1 MIPWD
6 FLIIGGGIAGVSVA
20 AELAPH
26 GRTLV
31 LEQES
36 ALGYHAT
43 GRSAAIVVPDYG
55 APPLRA
61 LTQASLPTL
70 LQAQADGHLL
80 AHRKGSL
87 MLELPGQEGAL
98 DASLKDPASRGRL
111 QEVTLDEARQRVPI
125 LRRDAIARV
134 GWEPDVW
141 ALDADGLLQ
150 GYRRRARAAGAEFR
164 LSAEVTALA
173 RTGGSWRFTVGGETQ
188 EAITV
193 VNAAGAWAD
202 TVAER
207 AGLQP
212 LGLQPKR
219 RTALTVPAPA
229 GHDVQGWPAVIDLGE
244 TRYFKPDAGALML
257 SLAEE
262 VDSPPCDAWADD
274 EDVATA
280 VDRVQQIAEL
290 PVERVI
296 ASWAGLRT
304 FAPDRVPVVG
314 WASGAPGFLW
324 LAGQGGYGLQT
335 APAMAQLAAS
345 IALGTRL
352 PEGLAQAGVDP
363 AVLSPARFAP
373 GGRA

>member
-1 MIPWD
+1 MASWD
-6 FLIIGGGIAGVSVA
+6 FIVVGGGIAGVSLA

-31 LEQES
+31 LERES

-43 GRSAAIVVPDYG
+43 GRSAAIVVPNYG

-70 LQAQADGHLL
+70 LETEVDDHPL

-98 DASLKDPASRGRL
+98 DASLQDPASRGQMR
-111 QEVTLDEARQRVPI
+111 EVTLDEALRRVPI
-125 LRRDAIARV
+125 LRRDAIVRA

-150 GYRRRARAAGAEFR
+150 WYRRRARAAGAEFR
-164 LSAEVTALA
+164 LSAEVTALEHREGA
-173 RTGGSWRFTVGGETQ
+173 WQFTVGGVTE
-188 EAITV
+188 EAGTV

-202 TVAER
+202 TIAVR
-207 AGLQP
+207 AGLRP

-219 RTALTVPAPA
+219 RTALTVPAPD
-229 GHDVQGWPAVIDLGE
+229 GHDVQGWPAVIDMGE

-257 SLAEE
+257 SLADET
-262 VDSPPCDAWADD
+262 DSPPCDAWADD

-280 VDRVQQIAEL
+280 VDRVQQIADL

-296 ASWAGLRT
+296 ATWAGLRT

-314 WASGAPGFLW
+314 WAPDGERFLW

-345 IALGTRL
+345 IVRGAPMPQAL
-352 PEGLAQAGVDP
+352 ADAGVRAADF
-363 AVLSPARFAP
+363 SPSRFTP
-373 GGRA
+373 

>member
-1 MIPWD
+1 MASWD
-6 FLIIGGGIAGVSVA
+6 LIIVGGGIAGVSLA

-43 GRSAAIVVPDYG
+43 GRSAAVVALFYG
-55 APPLRA
+55 APPVRA

-70 LQAQADGHLL
+70 LEAEVDGHRL
-80 AHRKGSL
+80 AHRKGML
-87 MLELPGQEGAL
+87 MIELPGQEGAL
-98 DASLKDPASRGRL
+98 DAFLEDPMRCGQAC
-111 QEVTLDEARQRVPI
+111 EVTPEEACARVPI
-125 LRRDAIARV
+125 LLRNAVVRAC
-134 GWEPDVW
+134 WEPDLW

-150 GYRRRARAAGAEFR
+150 WYRRRARTAGAEFR
-164 LSAEVTALA
+164 LSAEVSALVRKGERWEVTAGGVTELA
-173 RTGGSWRFTVGGETQ
+173 G
-188 EAITV
+188 TV

-202 TVAER
+202 TIATR

-219 RTALTVPAPA
+219 RTALTVPAPT
-229 GHDVQGWPAVIDLGE
+229 GHSVQGWPAVIDMRE

-257 SLAEE
+257 SLADET
-262 VDSPPCDAWADD
+262 DSPPCDAWAED

-280 VDRVQQIAEL
+280 VDRVQQMADL
-290 PVERVI
+290 PVERLI
-296 ASWAGLRT
+296 ATWAGLRT

-314 WASGAPGFLW
+314 WANDAERFLW

-335 APAMAQLAAS
+335 APAMAQLAAATVLGRPLPR
-345 IALGTRL
+345 ALV
-352 PEGLAQAGVDP
+352 EAGVE
-363 AVLSPARFAP
+363 AAQFSPARFRP
-373 GGRA
+373 